1 VQIIVSEAKDGAG
14 RRTGRVPPR
23 EGPWR
28 ARRAGQPRRR
38 IEAELIQLLPERS
51 VSKGLSKATH
61 KNKLQQNRFNLQLV
75 KPNEQE
81 ELQSLICLIRQEE
94 LYCTAGVESA
104 MSFDTLTMKAITDE
118 LRNELTGAPV
128 QKVYEPERN
137 EIIIHLYSHGSQ
149 PGLLLSIDP
158 SYARVHLTEK
168 RSPGKEQPS
177 PFCMLLRKYLVGGR
191 AASFSN
197 PPLERILEI
206 EFDPPEGLPPVK
218 LIAEIMSRRSNII
231 LVDKIGTILGA
242 AKTASWD
249 KNPARVIMPG
259 EKYQPPPAQNKL
271 NPLEMEF
278 SQFANTF
285 SESITSSKP
294 EKALFSSVGGVSP
307 LAARELLHRAGWQ
320 NKNHDQAMPAL
331 FEEIKDLFKKS
342 EAGSLQP
349 VMLPDE
355 GIYAAMNLTH
365 LPEEKQ
371 QKWESINKM
380 LDHFYSSLISGHR
393 EKMLEDQLRSTVEKR
408 LTALLKKRRLQKKE
422 LQDAADA
429 PKHRLYGETLLAF
442 GHQVPRGASSVN
454 LPDIYNPGK
463 QVTVPLK
470 PSKTAAAN
478 AQDHFNRYRK
488 AKSGQEKIKK
498 QLRKT
503 RSEIEYCR
511 SLLYTIENNNADG
524 LEEVKQ
530 EMIESGLLR
539 EKKKAARKKESAP
552 QPLNYKASSGR
563 TILIGK
569 NNRQNDYITF
579 KAAVR
584 RDTWLHAKGIP
595 GSHVILKE
603 APYPPPEEDLEEAA
617 FLAAYHSK
625 GRESSAVAV
634 DYTEVRHVRRRPGGK
649 PGFVFYENYSTITV
663 NPQDEEMRKRFN
675 L

>member
-1 VQIIVSEAKDGAG
+1 
-14 RRTGRVPPR
+14 
-23 EGPWR
+23 
-28 ARRAGQPRRR
+28 
-38 IEAELIQLLPERS
+38 
-51 VSKGLSKATH
+51 
-61 KNKLQQNRFNLQLV
+61 
-75 KPNEQE
+75 
-81 ELQSLICLIRQEE
+81 
-94 LYCTAGVESA
+94 
-104 MSFDTLTMKAITDE
+104 MSFDTLTMKAVTDE
-118 LRNELTGAPV
+118 LRSELTGTPV

-158 SYARVHLTEK
+158 AYARVHLTEK
-168 RSPGKEQPS
+168 RFRGKEQPS

-191 AASFSN
+191 AKSFSN

-231 LVDKIGTILGA
+231 LVDENRYILGA

-249 KNPARVIMPG
+249 KNPARVILPG
-259 EKYQPPPAQNKL
+259 EKYEPPPAQDKL

-278 SQFANTF
+278 DQFANIF
-285 SESITSSKP
+285 SESIAGNKP
-294 EKALFSSVGGVSP
+294 EKALFSSVGGLSP
-307 LAARELLHRAGWQ
+307 LAARELLHRAGW
-320 NKNHDQAMPAL
+320 HDRDHWQAIPAL
-331 FEEIKDLFKKS
+331 YEEIKALFNQC
-342 EAGSLQP
+342 ETGALQP

-355 GIYAAMNLTH
+355 GIYAAMNLSH

-371 QKWESINKM
+371 QKWESVNKM
-380 LDHFYSSLISGHR
+380 LDHFYNRLISWQR
-393 EKMLEDQLRSTVEKR
+393 EKILREQLRNTVEKR
-408 LTALLKKRRLQKKE
+408 LSTLLKKRRLQKKE

-429 PKHRLYGETLLAF
+429 PKYRLYGETLLAF
-442 GHQVPRGASSVN
+442 GHQVSKGANSVK
-454 LPDIYNPGK
+454 LPDLYNPDNE
-463 QVTVPLK
+463 VTVPLK

-488 AKSGQEKIKK
+488 ARSGQEKIRK

-503 RSEIEYCR
+503 KSEIEYYR
-511 SLLYTIENNNADG
+511 SLLYAIENNDRDG
-524 LEEVKQ
+524 LQEVKQ
-530 EMIESGLLR
+530 EMIENGMLK
-539 EKKKAARKKESAP
+539 EKKKGAGKKESAP

-563 TILIGK
+563 TILVGR

-579 KAAVR
+579 KVAVR
-584 RDTWLHAKGIP
+584 RDTWLHAKDIP

-603 APYPPPEEDLEEAA
+603 APYPPPEEDLEQAA

-649 PGFVFYENYSTITV
+649 PGFVFYENYNTITV
-663 NPQDEEMRKRFN
+663 NPQDEGMRKGFN